1 MLAEEPE
8 GFLDEVVRNRTE
20 PEASAEN
27 IVAHA
32 LLGFLDLSNY
42 RIWATNVGQIMIEP
56 EINPGP
62 HARKHIPPD
71 LLLWIIRFISVGEL
85 SRADMRN

>member
-1 MLAEEPE
+1 MLDKEPE
-8 GFLDEVVRNRTE
+8 GFLNERTGNRAE
-20 PEASAEN
+20 LEASAEN
-27 IVAHA
+27 LIADA
-32 LLGFLDLSNY
+32 FLGFLDLSNY